1 MTVTEGATPSG
12 CGWRRDISAL
22 SLNTDD
28 YPLLRVRLRG
38 RGTTPQYKVEVEY
51 TDATTTSTGWI
62 DAPAD
67 IEPKQVQ
74 LAASKI
80 IKYLKL
86 FSRSSTP
93 NQTAMID
100 YDYSVVLK
108 NPPLIP
114 LEVEELV
121 ADLVTTRAV
130 SGLKL
135 KLLNDPLLGVTERRY
150 SLDENLG
157 TRTYDLSYNKHQS
170 IFTGVTWNSSGKYG
184 YCLYFL
190 SSSSSRLETGYKT
203 TIPASG
209 ALCIS
214 FWVKAAP
221 GVSGIVCGFGKTIV
235 SFNRVQFNWSSDK
248 LRLYVK
254 DDAGNILQHTTIEI
268 IADNTWHHILGIVN
282 PGDDIIEIYL
292 DGDKD
297 GEAAGT
303 LGTITLDTYDLTF
316 GCLHNDAGYTNYT
329 TCYLDEIQIHNRSL
343 NEKEA
348 YNLSQYLPLSGAA
361 RAQPGNIV
369 MVYLG
374 AESEN
379 LVYKLI
385 TARIIDRTAGG
396 EPNDPYLSLVC
407 EDLGEILHERTF
419 TKEYTTATQISTIV
433 DEIVDTSAE
442 DFYLEKD
449 TTNRSIV
456 NKFNQE
462 GIWSLLEK
470 LAEAATFSTG
480 ENGANFYVDPGG
492 SLRFKRYGAFTCSHR
507 VTDGG
512 DGYTPNLHDIMVKE
526 SIKGNPRL
534 VNDARIIV
542 FEEANN
548 PIDQDSWTE
557 SAEGWSSPDPT
568 DSGYPQ
574 SDAGDKQAG
583 TASIHFNTTNPGS
596 EYRMRIGFPDINL
609 DEFDQLSFM
618 WKYGSGLS
626 PENIDIRLQ
635 KGSWTWT
642 LDSYNKTSI
651 APGAA
656 ASWHEKT
663 VNIADLAA
671 SGNPGKTVNNLQI
684 RAYRASGDLGT
695 GGFLIDMLRFI
706 RTEKA
711 GTNSDVTS
719 QQAYGKRVHRV
730 VDKNITDIDYAGYVA
745 ANIVAHRKYPLV
757 TARAIV
763 PGRAQLGYRPPMIV
777 TLTSVKDGILE
788 QGFQIQRAQHIY
800 TPSRGYTCTLD
811 LVAAKT
817 STGAYEPKIPPIVD
831 DMGMSLAM
839 RMRILN
845 ESGLNSL
852 RNVWK

>member
-22 SLNTDD
+22 MLDTGN

-38 RGTTPQYKVEVEY
+38 RGTTPQYKVEAEY
-51 TDATTTSTGWI
+51 TDATTTSTGWV
-62 DAPAD
+62 DAPTD
-67 IEPKQVQ
+67 MQSKQVQ
-74 LAASKI
+74 LAASKT

-86 FSRSSTP
+86 YARSNTP

-100 YDYSVVLK
+100 YDYAAALK

-114 LEVEELV
+114 LEVEELI
-121 ADLVTTRAV
+121 ADLVTTTAV
-130 SGLKL
+130 SGLKM

-157 TRTYDLSYNKHQS
+157 TRAYDLSHSKHQGS
-170 IFTGVTWNSSGKYG
+170 FTGATWNSAGKYG

-190 SSSSSRLETGYKT
+190 AASNARLKTGYTT
-203 TIPASG
+203 TIPADG
-209 ALCIS
+209 ALSIS
-214 FWVKAAP
+214 FWVKAASGAS
-221 GVSGIVCGFGKTIV
+221 GVVCGFGKTIV

-254 DDAGNILQHTTIEI
+254 DDSENILQYTTTCL

-282 PGDDIIEIYL
+282 PSDDTIEVYV

-303 LGTITLDTYDLTF
+303 LGAITLDTYDLTF

-329 TCYLDEIQIHNRSL
+329 TCSLDEIQLISRAL
-343 NEKEA
+343 DEKEA
-348 YNLSQYLPLSGAA
+348 YNLSQYPPLSGAA
-361 RAQPGNIV
+361 RVQPGNIV
-369 MVYLG
+369 MLYLG
-374 AESEN
+374 AESES

-385 TARIIDRTAGG
+385 TARVIDRAAGG

-433 DEIVDTSAE
+433 DDIVDNSADE
-442 DFYLEKD
+442 FYLEKD

-462 GIWSLLEK
+462 GVWSLLEK

-480 ENGANFYVDPGG
+480 ENGANFYIDSGG

-512 DGYTPNLHDIMVKE
+512 DGYTPNILDITVKK

-534 VNDARIIV
+534 VNEARIIV
-542 FEEANN
+542 FEEAYT
-548 PIDQDSWTE
+548 PLDQDSWTE

-574 SDAGDKQAG
+574 SDTGDKQAG
-583 TASIHFNTTNPGS
+583 TASIHFNTTNPGTD
-596 EYRMRIGFPDINL
+596 YRIRIGFPDTNL
-609 DEFDQLSFM
+609 EEYDQISLM

-635 KGSWTWT
+635 KGGWTWT
-642 LDSYNKTSI
+642 LDSYNKTGI

-663 VNIADLAA
+663 VNIADLTA

-695 GGFLIDMLRFI
+695 GGFLVDKLRFI
-706 RTEKA
+706 RAEKA
-711 GTNSDVTS
+711 GTSSDTVS

-730 VDKNITDIDYAGYVA
+730 VDKTITDIDYAGYVA
-745 ANIVAHRKYPLV
+745 ANIVAHRKHPLV
-757 TARAIV
+757 TARVLV
-763 PGRAQLGYRPPMIV
+763 PGRAQLGYRPPMTV
-777 TLTSVKDGILE
+777 TLTSLKDGILE
-788 QGFQIQRAQHIY
+788 QDFQIQRAQHTY
-800 TPSRGYTCTLD
+800 TPSQGYLCTLD
-811 LVAAKT
+811 LAAAKT
-817 STGAYEPKIPPIVD
+817 STGAYEPKIPPNVD
-831 DMGMSLAM
+831 DIGMSLAM

-852 RNVWK
+852 RNVWI